1 MIESVSCYMKR
12 ILIELFL
19 EFAKIGLFTFG
30 GGYAMISVIEHN
42 CVERKKWITH
52 EEMMNLTILA
62 ESTPG
67 PIAVNCATF
76 VGNRQAGMGGA
87 VAATVGMILPSFL
100 IIYCIS
106 MFLQNFLELTVVANA
121 FRGIQIAVGL
131 LILEASLN
139 MMKKMKKGGVGWGLL
154 AGAAVLMLL
163 SNLFS
168 WGISSIT
175 ILLLGA
181 LAGLMVHAIQIRK
194 NGEVPKG
201 R

>member
-1 MIESVSCYMKR
+1 MKK
-12 ILIELFL
+12 ILIDLFL

-76 VGNRQAGMGGA
+76 VGNRQAGMWGA
-87 VAATVGMILPSFL
+87 VAATVGMILPSFV

-139 MMKKMKKGGVGWGLL
+139 MMKKMKKGCVGWGLL

>member
-1 MIESVSCYMKR
+1 M
-12 ILIELFL
+12 ELFF

-52 EEMMNLTILA
+52 EDMMNVTILA

-76 VGNRQAGMGGA
+76 VGNKQAGILGA
-87 VAATVGMILPSFL
+87 VAATMGMVLPSFV

-131 LILEASLN
+131 LILKASLT
-139 MMKKMKKGGVGWGLL
+139 MIKKLKKSGLSWLLL
-154 AGAAVLMLL
+154 AGAALLMLMA
-163 SNLFS
+163 NLFS
-168 WGISSIT
+168 WNVSSIW
-175 ILLLGA
+175 ILLMGA
-181 LAGLMVHAIQIRK
+181 LFGLVFHAIQIR
-194 NGEVPKG
+194 NRGEASEK

>member
-1 MIESVSCYMKR
+1 MNK

-19 EFAKIGLFTFG
+19 EFLKIGLFTFG

-42 CVERKKWITH
+42 CVEQKKWITH

-76 VGNRQAGMGGA
+76 VGNRQAGIAGA
-87 VAATVGMILPSFL
+87 VAATVGMVLPSFV

-139 MMKKMKKGGVGWGLL
+139 MMKKMKKGMLVWVLL

-168 WGISSIT
+168 WNISSIG

-181 LAGLMVHAIQIRK
+181 LAGLIVHAIQTRK
-194 NGEVPKG
+194 AGEVQGEK
-201 R
+201 